1 MRVKG
6 EWPRRLTFL
15 QGFGLG
21 VARPWN
27 DDVQA
32 AAIRISRGSAG
43 FLSDCVS
50 ELSALQPQ
58 LKAAYSPPL
67 TGGSNQ
73 MWLKAGFSIEHSLDV
88 YEREIGFVIANPTT
102 SIVQGDQEDLD
113 EISEVDRRAFPEFW
127 RFGRPGIEDALQ
139 SAPANALI
147 LSMHEQQ
154 VAGFCIMGLSSQR
167 SYLQRI
173 AVDPAQQG
181 NGHGS
186 SLVRAGLQWAS
197 RRGATA
203 ATLNTQPDNSSSKAL
218 YAREG
223 FTHHPG
229 AVLLMGKAL

>member
-6 EWPRRLTFL
+6 AWPRRLTFL
-15 QGFGLG
+15 QGFGMG

-27 DDVQA
+27 DDVPA
-32 AAIRISRGSAG
+32 AAVRINRGSAG
-43 FLSDCVS
+43 FLEDCLN

-58 LKAAYSPPL
+58 LEAAYSPPL
-67 TGGSNQ
+67 VDGSQQ
-73 MWLKAGFSIEHSLDV
+73 MWLKAGFSVEHALDV
-88 YEREIGFVIANPTT
+88 HEREIGFVIANPTT
-102 SIVQGDQEDLD
+102 SIVQGDQEDIT
-113 EISEVDRRAFPEFW
+113 EINALDRRAFPEFW
-127 RFGRPGIEDALQ
+127 RFGRPGLEDALR
-139 SAPANALI
+139 STPTNVLI

-173 AVDPAQQG
+173 AVDPDQQG

-197 RRGATA
+197 RRGASSVI
-203 ATLNTQPDNSSSKAL
+203 LNTQPTNSSSRAL

-229 AVLLMGKAL
+229 GVLLLGKAL